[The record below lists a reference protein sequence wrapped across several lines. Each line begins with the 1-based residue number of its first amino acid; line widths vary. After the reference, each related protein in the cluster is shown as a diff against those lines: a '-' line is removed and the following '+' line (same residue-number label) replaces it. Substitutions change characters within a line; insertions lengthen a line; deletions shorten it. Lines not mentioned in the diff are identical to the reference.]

1 MTTPPT
7 HELGTVLVVG
17 GCGFLGWNIVN
28 QLLNF
33 PSETDASV
41 SLPRIE
47 NDPRFEYSPLK
58 GRFPAYTNTKVHI
71 VDLRTTNNRL
81 PGAEY
86 HEGDLTSVSSMLG
99 VFRTVKPDVVI
110 HTAAPAPL
118 GSTDEMLRKVNVDGT
133 RTLIEVASGVHGDWG
148 KKCRAFV
155 YTSSA
160 SVVHDTKSDLIN
172 VNEDWPY
179 VRGKAQL
186 EYYSETKVTPSP
198 SPPLSPL
205 FREVPN

>member
-1 MTTPPT
+1 
-7 HELGTVLVVG
+7 
-17 GCGFLGWNIVN
+17 
-28 QLLNF
+28 
-33 PSETDASV
+33 
-41 SLPRIE
+41 
-47 NDPRFEYSPLK
+47 
-58 GRFPAYTNTKVHI
+58 
-71 VDLRTTNNRL
+71 
-81 PGAEY
+81 
-86 HEGDLTSVSSMLG
+86 MLD
-99 VFRTVKPDVVI
+99 VFRAVKPDVVI

-186 EYYSETKVTPSP
+186 EYYSETKVYPKSSLSSTP
-198 SPPLSPL
+198 
-205 FREVPN
+205 VP